1 MSIHKIPE
9 RYLNTIVNIYRKT
22 GTIDSVG
29 DQDLATETAYF
40 SVAANIQ
47 PQKSEVE
54 YEIQGKIN
62 YQTHAA
68 YINRVE
74 SDVTR
79 QIKSG
84 DIVLD
89 EETGEYHIVLGIEV
103 LQAGNRT
110 ITDSHHIKLILK
122 NTTGYFD
129 TAKFKS
135 LTAKAQIN

>member
-1 MSIHKIPE
+1 MSIHNIPS
-9 RYLNTIVNIYRKT
+9 RFLNTTIDIFRDT
-22 GTIDSVG
+22 GTINSVG
-29 DQDLATETAYF
+29 DQDLTTETAYF

-54 YEIQGKIN
+54 YNLQGKIN

-68 YINRVE
+68 YINRIE

-79 QIKSG
+79 QIKPG

-89 EETGEYHIVLGIEV
+89 EETGEYYIVLGIEV

-110 ITDSHHIKLILK
+110 ITDSHHIKLNLK

-129 TAKFKS
+129 TAKFKT
-135 LTAKAQIN
+135 LTSKAQIT